1 MKCSVLRIVKE
12 GSRKAKDM
20 VRKNTANTLQ
30 KKNQG
35 IEYFLADV
43 LNCKQ
48 NKQRNLLFTSY
59 YTQENNET
67 HNSINKKKKSVDF
80 SISLSS
86 L

>member
-1 MKCSVLRIVKE
+1 MFCAKNKE

-20 VRKNTANTLQ
+20 VRKNTAKALQ

-43 LNCKQ
+43 LNYKQ
-48 NKQRNLLFTSY
+48 NKQTNLLFTSY

-67 HNSINKKKKSVDF
+67 HDSINNKKPVDC